1 MIIKLL
7 FKTAPLLVFVS
18 LMFLFGKAVYADD
31 ISCRLIVYS
40 QEDDTV
46 ADDENLIAG
55 YEDVYIL
62 QYDTSEEA
70 EEAITYYNDSSAIA
84 ELDTSV
90 NIAEGTSYSSSD
102 PEMVMTEED
111 NPLTRLEELVDTADL
126 QLQEY
131 FDIALIDTG
140 CSTGGNVKEAV
151 SVTGDLPGDDN
162 GHGNKMA
169 EYIKAVFPSFVLESG
184 DIFA

>member
-70 EEAITYYNDSSAIA
+70 EEALTYYNDSSAIA

-131 FDIALIDTG
+131 FDIARSPFRTADDVFG
-140 CSTGGNVKEAV
+140 VEVWRRYEAV
-151 SVTGDLPGDDN
+151 VVAGVRV
-162 GHGNKMA
+162 
-169 EYIKAVFPSFVLESG
+169 EVRAVECVNCG
-184 DIFA
+184 